1 MIFLNTPKIYLF
13 GFAKAF
19 YNRIAH
25 LHYLNRK
32 TEHDQGTPNGE
43 AYLYLTTMK

>member
-1 MIFLNTPKIYLF
+1 MIFLNTPKNCLF
-13 GFAKAF
+13 VFAKVF
-19 YNRIAH
+19 CNRIAH

-32 TEHDQGTPNGE
+32 TEHDQGAPNGE